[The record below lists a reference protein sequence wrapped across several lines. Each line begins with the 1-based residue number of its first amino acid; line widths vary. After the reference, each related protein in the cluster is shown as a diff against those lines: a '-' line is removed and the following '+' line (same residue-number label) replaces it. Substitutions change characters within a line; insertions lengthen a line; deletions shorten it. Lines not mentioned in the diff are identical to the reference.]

1 MKYTD
6 IEIGMKVI
14 VRPINF
20 ATHEQDVTHI
30 WYDKIAT
37 VIDIGENPYLEQV
50 CVSMDDFPACNGREY
65 KNRFWYCAEELNAM
79 ED

>member
-1 MKYTD
+1 MKHTD

-50 CVSMDDFPACNGREY
+50 QRNTWQA
-65 KNRFWYCAEELNAM
+65 NAWSTW
-79 ED
+79 

>member
-20 ATHEQDVTHI
+20 AKHEQ
-30 WYDKIAT
+30 
-37 VIDIGENPYLEQV
+37 EM
-50 CVSMDDFPACNGREY
+50 MDDFPACNGREY
-65 KNRFWYCAEELNAM
+65 KNRFWYTAEELNKT